1 MKPPAKPQKAAPK
14 AVSKAATPS
23 APSPERWIIVPAS
36 PLEHAWRAT
45 LVKAG
50 TQAGLRVVDV
60 SRLGE
65 LAGQP
70 DVIFVARRLER
81 ALARPDAVIA
91 CLAPPLDRAPH
102 DVVARGVEP
111 TFAVWEA
118 SSLFAG
124 MAALE
129 PPHRRIDAAC
139 LEAGGPVEIF
149 PDLVVVPPRAAAP
162 PAVVED
168 DPHLEAATRAL
179 SIYREGRPR
188 PGVVT
193 PWALP
198 LFRYDERARRDMELI
213 GALDTTGRPRILVW
227 GPYFALSAGLWR
239 MNLRLDID
247 ADAADRRLRIDW
259 GGQSAYGSHEFTPG
273 RAGLY
278 EIEMDYLWTA
288 SGPAEMRILVME
300 GSFAGVI
307 TVLGVT
313 VSLIDD
319 ALPDG
324 ADAPAAPADAT
335 PAVPAADRPDLVLPT
350 APKLTDVK
358 KRSKPIF

>member
-1 MKPPAKPQKAAPK
+1 MTPPAKSAPK
-14 AVSKAATPS
+14 APKTPKASTP
-23 APSPERWIIVPAS
+23 AVERWVIVPAS
-36 PLEHAWRAT
+36 PLEHAWRAI

-81 ALARPDAVIA
+81 PLARPNTLVA

-102 DVVARGVEP
+102 DIVARGVEP
-111 TFAVWEA
+111 AFAVWEA

-124 MAALE
+124 MAGLE
-129 PPHRRIDAAC
+129 PPHRLIDAGT
-139 LEAGGPVEIF
+139 LETGEPVEIF
-149 PDLVVVPPRAAAP
+149 PGLVVTPPRAA
-162 PAVVED
+162 PAAMPA
-168 DPHLEAATRAL
+168 DPHLEAATRVL
-179 SIYREGRPR
+179 SIYRDGRPR
-188 PGVVT
+188 VGVVT

-198 LFRYDERARRDMELI
+198 LFRYDERARRNMDLP

-227 GPYFALSAGLWR
+227 GPYFALTPGLWR
-239 MNLRLDID
+239 MTLRLDID
-247 ADAADRRLRIDW
+247 ADAAERRLRIDW
-259 GGQSAYGSHEFTPG
+259 GGQSEYGSHEFTPG

-278 EIEMDYLWTA
+278 EIEMDYVWTA
-288 SGPAEMRILVME
+288 TGPAEMRILVME

-307 TVLGVT
+307 TVLSVT
-313 VSLIDD
+313 VGLVDD
-319 ALPDG
+319 AVPET
-324 ADAPAAPADAT
+324 A
-335 PAVPAADRPDLVLPT
+335 AVPAIPTEAAPPVPSADRPDLALPS
-350 APKLTDVK
+350 APKLTEVK